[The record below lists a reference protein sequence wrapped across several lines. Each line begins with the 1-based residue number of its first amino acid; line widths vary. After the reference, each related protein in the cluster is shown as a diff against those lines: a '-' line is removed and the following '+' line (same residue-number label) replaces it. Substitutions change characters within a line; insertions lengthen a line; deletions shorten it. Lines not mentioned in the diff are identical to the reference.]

1 MTNLGLRD
9 IPLGGDDQES
19 LGISDYILSLS
30 EFIQKC
36 ETPMTIALQGDW
48 GSGKTSMMNLIK
60 KNIEKN
66 NKIHPIEFNTW
77 QFSQFGMENDL
88 SISLL
93 SSFLEK
99 LGTDAVTK
107 KSLLGG
113 LLTRK
118 NVGRF
123 MDRVADAS
131 GGLVGGVIGGAAE
144 AVKGSEQDDDIDIAH
159 QIVKLKEGIEKS
171 VKDKIG
177 KDDNKRLVLFID
189 DLDRLLPE
197 KAVELLEVFKLF
209 MDVPGCVYVLACD
222 YQVVSQGL
230 KKKFGVG
237 SDELKG
243 KSFFDKIIQ
252 LPFSMPLGQY
262 KIENYIESLLEKI
275 GFERK
280 KENIDS
286 YVEMVTYSVG
296 FNPRTM
302 KRLFNSLLLLKL
314 VADKKKM
321 FDDSDG
327 IATKSEKQIILFG
340 ALCLQTAY
348 ESVYRYLQKNQ
359 DKINQA
365 FFEGL
370 INEDDLQTDGRYAEI
385 RKELNA
391 DNDTSILK
399 KLSAFMDVFY
409 KSIQLKSD
417 NDDATLSKEEVKTLK
432 EIISFSSLTSTEA
445 STVKTNVDS
454 VARNENR
461 NLAKV
466 NADSLKVKHDG
477 DLKKLG
483 EQNFIVYQAKKSSDA
498 GIVLWV
504 TKGKTK
510 FNICVAFGKDIDI
523 MLGAKKN
530 VNKNFYVAIHILI
543 NKASRTKMVQ
553 WIDSNLSDIFPST
566 EETNIGLLLYKNEFD
581 NEPSYEALKNA
592 VDEACKK
599 LNAIIPKFVNN
610 METI

>member
-9 IPLGGDDQES
+9 IPLGGDDKES

-30 EFIQKC
+30 EFIQQC

-60 KNIEKN
+60 NNVEKN
-66 NKIHPIEFNTW
+66 KNIHPIWFNTW
-77 QFSQFGMENDL
+77 QFSQFGMEDDL

-93 SSFLEK
+93 SSFADK
-99 LGTDAVTK
+99 LQADDNVK
-107 KSLLGG
+107 KLITGISFVSKRFLPSIAGAFAGDLG
-113 LLTRK
+113 K
-118 NVGRF
+118 N
-123 MDRVADAS
+123 
-131 GGLVGGVIGGAAE
+131 LAE
-144 AVKGSEQDDDIDIAH
+144 AMTASNTDIAQ
-159 QIVKLKEGIEKS
+159 QIVKLKEGIETS
-171 VKDKIG
+171 VKNKIG
-177 KDDNKRLVLFID
+177 SGNNNRLVLFID

-262 KIENYIESLLEKI
+262 KIGNYIEDLLGRI
-275 GFERK
+275 GFECR
-280 KENIDS
+280 KENIDT

-321 FDDSDG
+321 FEDSNG
-327 IATKSEKQIILFG
+327 VATKSEKQIILFG

-359 DKINQA
+359 DKIDQG

-370 INEDDLQTDGRYAEI
+370 MDEDTLQTDSRFAEI
-385 RKELNA
+385 RKELNS

-409 KSIQLKSD
+409 KSIQLQSD
-417 NDDATLSKEEVKTLK
+417 NDSSTLSKEEVNTLI

-461 NLAKV
+461 NLAKEY
-466 NADSLKVKHDG
+466 ADILKVKHDG

-483 EQNFIVYQAKKSSDA
+483 EQNFIIYQAKKSSDA

-510 FNICVAFGKDIDI
+510 FNICIAFGKDIDI

-530 VNKNFYVAIHILI
+530 VNKNFYVAIHVFI
-543 NKASRTKMVQ
+543 NKASRNKMAQ
-553 WIDSNLSDIFPST
+553 WIDSNLSDVFPST
-566 EETNIGLLLYKNEFD
+566 EREETNMGLLLYKKEFD
-581 NEPSYEALKNA
+581 NEPSDEARINA
-592 VDEACKK
+592 IDEACDKF
-599 LNAIIPKFVNN
+599 NTIIPKIVNN

>member
-66 NKIHPIEFNTW
+66 NDIHPIWFNTW

-88 SISLL
+88 SVSLL

-99 LGTDAVTK
+99 LGTDDATK
-107 KSLLGG
+107 KKLLSGFF
-113 LLTRK
+113 TRK

-123 MDRVADAS
+123 MNRVAEVS
-131 GGLVGGVIGGAAE
+131 GGVGGAAIAAVGE

-159 QIVKLKEGIEKS
+159 QIVKLKKGIEKS

-177 KDDNKRLVLFID
+177 ESDNKRLVLFID

-348 ESVYRYLQKNQ
+348 ESVYRYLQKNP
-359 DKINQA
+359 DKIDQA
-365 FFEGL
+365 FFDDL
-370 INEDDLQTDGRYAEI
+370 KDEDALQTDIRFAEI
-385 RKELNA
+385 RKELNE

-417 NDDATLSKEEVKTLK
+417 NDDTTLSKEEVKTLK

-461 NLAKV
+461 NLAKEY
-466 NADSLKVKHDG
+466 ADILKVKHDG

-510 FNICVAFGKDIDI
+510 LNICVAFGKDIDI
-523 MLGAKKN
+523 MLGVKKN

-543 NKASRTKMVQ
+543 NKPSKMKMAQ
-553 WIDSNLSDIFPST
+553 WIDNNLADIFPRT
-566 EETNIGLLLYKNEFD
+566 EETNLGLLLYKKEFD
-581 NEPSYEALKNA
+581 NEPSDEALKNA
-592 VDEACKK
+592 IDEACDK
-599 LNAIIPKFVNN
+599 LNIIIPKFVNN

>member
-1 MTNLGLRD
+1 MANNDIGGVMTNLGLRD
-9 IPLGGDDQES
+9 IPLGGDDKES

-30 EFIQKC
+30 EFIQQC

-60 KNIEKN
+60 NNVEKN
-66 NKIHPIEFNTW
+66 KNIHPIWFNTW
-77 QFSQFGMENDL
+77 QFSQFGMEDDL

-93 SSFLEK
+93 SSFADK
-99 LGTDAVTK
+99 LQADDNVK
-107 KSLLGG
+107 KLITGISLVSKRFLPSIAGAFAGDLG
-113 LLTRK
+113 K
-118 NVGRF
+118 N
-123 MDRVADAS
+123 
-131 GGLVGGVIGGAAE
+131 LAE
-144 AVKGSEQDDDIDIAH
+144 AMTASNTDIAQ

-171 VKDKIG
+171 VKNKIG
-177 KDDNKRLVLFID
+177 SGNNNRLVLFID

-262 KIENYIESLLEKI
+262 KIGNYIEDLLGRI
-275 GFERK
+275 GFECR
-280 KENIDS
+280 KENIDT

-327 IATKSEKQIILFG
+327 VATKSEKQIILFG

-348 ESVYRYLQKNQ
+348 EPVYRYLQKNQ
-359 DKINQA
+359 DKIDQA

-370 INEDDLQTDGRYAEI
+370 IDEEKLQTDSGYAEI
-385 RKELNA
+385 RKELNS
-391 DNDTSILK
+391 DKDTSIIK
-399 KLSAFMDVFY
+399 KFSAFMDVFY
-409 KSIQLKSD
+409 KSIQLQSD
-417 NDDATLSKEEVKTLK
+417 NDNKKLSKEEVNTLI

-454 VARNENR
+454 ALRNVNR
-461 NLAKV
+461 DIAKTFA
-466 NADSLKVKHDG
+466 NRLNSKHEG
-477 DLKKLG
+477 NLKKLG
-483 EQNFIVYQAKKSSDA
+483 ENKFIVYQARQSSDA

-504 TKGKTK
+504 TKGKTR
-510 FNICVAFGKDIDI
+510 FNIVVAFGKDIDNT
-523 MLGAKKN
+523 LGAKKN
-530 VNKNFYVAIHILI
+530 VNSNYYVAIHVLV
-543 NKASRTKMVQ
+543 NKASKIKMTQ
-553 WIDSNLSDIFPST
+553 WIEQNLPDISPNI
-566 EETNIGLLLYKNEFD
+566 EETDLGLLLYKKEFGNEQSD
-581 NEPSYEALKNA
+581 EELRSE
-592 VDEACKK
+592 VDVACER
-599 LNAIIPKFVNN
+599 LDTIIPKLVNS